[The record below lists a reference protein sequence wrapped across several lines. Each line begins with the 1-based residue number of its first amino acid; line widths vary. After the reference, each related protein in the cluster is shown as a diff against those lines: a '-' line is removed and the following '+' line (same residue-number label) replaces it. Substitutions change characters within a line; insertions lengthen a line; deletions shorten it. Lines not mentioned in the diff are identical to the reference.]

1 MNNIIPSIQMSYQDF
16 NSIIF
21 NNDLESNLENNLNN
35 KTKNVIVDDYVTN
48 LSELY
53 NNIYEYLSFK
63 KLYGLLDTTNSKG
76 IKALRD
82 KRFYINKNTKEMKC
96 FDIPSPNKYI
106 SEEELMELINN
117 NLDHKLWQGPF
128 IVRPEIYINNE
139 ILLKHLENCVR
150 KNKKRV
156 RFMV

>member
-16 NSIIF
+16 NSIIL
-21 NNDLESNLENNLNN
+21 NDDVENNTHP
-35 KTKNVIVDDYVTN
+35 KKVVVDDYITN

-63 KLYGLLDTTNSKG
+63 KLYGLIDTNKSTG

-82 KRFYINKNTKEMKC
+82 KRFYINNNTKEMKC

-106 SEEELMELINN
+106 SEEELIELINN
-117 NLDHKLWQGPF
+117 KLDHKLWHGPF
-128 IVRPEIYINNE
+128 IVIPEIYINNE
-139 ILLKHLENCVR
+139 LLLKHLENCVR
-150 KNKKRV
+150 KNKKKV
-156 RFMV
+156 RFME